1 MKVRDLRGL
10 LRRSGCLEVRQSGSH
25 LIVRCG
31 TCQTVVPIHSGDIP
45 VGTLKSI
52 VRDLTPCIGKDWLT
66 NE

>member
-10 LRRSGCLEVRQSGSH
+10 LRRSGCLEVRQSESH

>member
-1 MKVRDLRGL
+1 VRDLRGL
-10 LRRSGCLEVRQSGSH
+10 LRQSGCLEVRQSGSH

>member
-1 MKVRDLRGL
+1 VRDLRGL